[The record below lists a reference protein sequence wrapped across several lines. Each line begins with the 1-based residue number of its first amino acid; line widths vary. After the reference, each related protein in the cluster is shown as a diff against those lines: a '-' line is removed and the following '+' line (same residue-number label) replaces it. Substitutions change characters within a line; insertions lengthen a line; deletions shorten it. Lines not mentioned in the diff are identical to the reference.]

1 MSAKQHKKLRKLARL
16 IQPDAKP
23 VISHM
28 HRPANPDKGW
38 GQSYRVDV
46 AKDSQRGVIKALKK
60 EAKHVRN

>member
-1 MSAKQHKKLRKLARL
+1 MRKLARL

-28 HRPANPDKGW
+28 HRPAVPDKGW
-38 GQSYRVDV
+38 GQVYRIEV

-60 EAKHVRN
+60 ESRHVRN